1 MVMSAV
7 DTQYCTLSGKLS
19 STSIFIEKLSYK
31 VNPQIGYVNKLEER
45 AKISTPRFSYVV
57 GAHTPER
64 DFTRMRIIAD
74 KCVAVLMCDPTH
86 ISGLVTTTVNNYQHG
101 TFIYLVC
108 VM

>member
-1 MVMSAV
+1 MGLELPSGGHVSCRYSI
-7 DTQYCTLSGKLS
+7 YCTLSGKLS

-74 KCVAVLMCDPTH
+74 KCV
-86 ISGLVTTTVNNYQHG
+86 NKNF
-101 TFIYLVC
+101 FIFNFFY
-108 VM
+108 